1 MRNLLRNEI
10 GVTGNPVLIE
20 TNPHLGVGVSRGKP
34 DRITPIL
41 NILIISCVLL
51 FMLLVWKSQEAR
63 LNAYSEWYC
72 SVIYGKNPDCSG
84 NYTYSEGVNK
94 ND

>member
-1 MRNLLRNEI
+1 MINLLHTSVKDKLFLR
-10 GVTGNPVLIE
+10 E
-20 TNPHLGVGVSRGKP
+20 TNHGLVAGGGSKETS
-34 DRITPIL
+34 DRIALVL
-41 NILIISCVLL
+41 NITIISLL
-51 FMLLVWKSQEAR
+51 LVSGFLVWKSQEAR